1 MGKVINHYE
10 SNLII
15 FVLFNLFLTVS
26 LFIINLQIV
35 FLILLLSMTYKSIFW
50 RVNGQN
56 DVDLCGIYG
65 HITFQIL

>member
-15 FVLFNLFLTVS
+15 FVTFTSFHHAITFYHKS
-26 LFIINLQIV
+26 INSI
-35 FLILLLSMTYKSIFW
+35 LILLLSMTYKSIFW

-65 HITFQIL
+65 HITFRIL